1 MTQVE
6 TNIFV
11 RPLSGD
17 DIPLMETFL
26 YEAIFVPA
34 GVTKPPREIVKQS
47 ELVMVCR
54 ILVRAV
60 GITALFVSWRTL
72 LLVWR
77 GRASWR
83 IMAISTTPHLR
94 LRSLCCLSIV
104 DAESAQH
111 Y

>member
-47 ELVMVCR
+47 ELVMYVQ
-54 ILVRAV
+54 ILVRSCGDHGVVCELENTVV
-60 GITALFVSWRTL
+60 GM
-72 LLVWR
+72 R